1 MYDKG
6 GCENTAEQKS
16 TKTAA
21 PKEILGFWTDI
32 LRSDESDLKDKLKV
46 SEYLA
51 KGLGVFS
58 EAGKEEKPKSDEEK
72 MSLKE
77 KLEYIEKLKSQ

>member
-1 MYDKG
+1 MRN
-6 GCENTAEQKS
+6 E
-16 TKTAA
+16 
-21 PKEILGFWTDI
+21 
-32 LRSDESDLKDKLKV
+32 ESDLKDKLKV

-58 EAGKEEKPKSDEEK
+58 DGINKEKPKSNEEK

-77 KLEYIEKLKSQ
+77 KLEYIEKLKNE

>member
-1 MYDKG
+1 MRN
-6 GCENTAEQKS
+6 E
-16 TKTAA
+16 
-21 PKEILGFWTDI
+21 
-32 LRSDESDLKDKLKV
+32 ESDLKDKLKV

-58 EAGKEEKPKSDEEK
+58 DSGVGKEKTKSSEEK

-77 KLEYIEKLKSQ
+77 KLEYIEKLKNQ

>member
-1 MYDKG
+1 MYGKG
-6 GCENTAEQKS
+6 GCKTTAEQKS

-21 PKEILGFWTDI
+21 AKEILGFWTDI
-32 LRSDESDLKDKLKV
+32 LRSEESDLKDKLKV

-51 KGLGVFS
+51 KGLGVFNES
-58 EAGKEEKPKSDEEK
+58 SKEIKPKSDEEK

-77 KLEYIEKLKSQ
+77 KLEYIEKLKNQ